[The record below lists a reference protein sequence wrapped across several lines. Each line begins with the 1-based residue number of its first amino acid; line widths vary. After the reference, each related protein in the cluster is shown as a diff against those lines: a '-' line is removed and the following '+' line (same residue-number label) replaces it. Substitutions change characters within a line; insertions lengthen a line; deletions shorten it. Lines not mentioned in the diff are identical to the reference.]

1 MASGEPR
8 SQQVDVEEIIDS
20 MKQRVR
26 VTDGQDMSQLGVRPE
41 LMHTDRF
48 VPRNC

>member
-8 SQQVDVEEIIDS
+8 SQQVDFEEIIDS

-26 VTDGQDMSQLGVRPE
+26 D
-41 LMHTDRF
+41 TDRICLNLACGRSSCTQTIF